1 MTDLRGTDPRSV
13 DSRTSAPL
21 LVDDVH
27 VALGGREVVRGVS
40 LAVHQSEFVVLLG
53 SNGSGKTTL
62 MRAAMGV
69 IPIAAGEIRL
79 FGTPLRLFHDRQ
91 RIGYVPQRSTAA
103 AGVPSTVREVV
114 MSGRLSRRP
123 YLGLASRDDRRSV
136 ADAIALVDLE
146 DYTDTP
152 ASELSG
158 GQQQRVMIARGL
170 ASHPDLLVMD
180 EPTAGVDARSQLAL
194 AELFGRLLA
203 DGRTIFMVAHE
214 LGPFEPMI
222 DRAVVLR
229 EGRVAYDGPCA
240 GGDLAA
246 AAEPHNQHHPHL
258 VVPQQRVGIDE
269 SGAWPA

>member
-1 MTDLRGTDPRSV
+1 MTRSASTRTAGSDPLV
-13 DSRTSAPL
+13 
-21 LVDDVH
+21 VDDVH

-40 LAVHQSEFVVLLG
+40 LVVHPSEFVVLLG

-69 IPIAAGEIRL
+69 IPIAAGEVRL
-79 FGTPLRLFHDRQ
+79 FGTPLRRFRDRQ

-123 YLGLASRDDRRSV
+123 YAGRSSRDDRAAV
-136 ADAIALVDLE
+136 AEAIALVDLE
-146 DYTDTP
+146 EYAAQP
-152 ASELSG
+152 AAELSG

-170 ASHPDLLVMD
+170 ASQPDLLVLD
-180 EPTAGVDARSQLAL
+180 EPTAGVDARSQLSL
-194 AELFGRLLA
+194 AELFGRLLGE
-203 DGRTIFMVAHE
+203 GRAIFMVAHE

-229 EGRVAYDGPCA
+229 AGKVSYDGPCT

-246 AAEPHNQHHPHL
+246 ASEPHNQHHPHL
-258 VVPQQRVGIDE
+258 VVPQHRVGIDE
-269 SGAWPA
+269 SGAWGA

>member
-1 MTDLRGTDPRSV
+1 MTASASTDPL
-13 DSRTSAPL
+13 TI
-21 LVDDVH
+21 DDVH
-27 VALGGREVVRGVS
+27 VVLGGREVVRGVS
-40 LAVHQSEFVVLLG
+40 LAVHESEFVVLLG

-69 IPIAAGEIRL
+69 IPVAAGEVRL
-79 FGTPLRLFHDRQ
+79 FGTPLRRFRDRQ

-123 YLGLASRDDRRSV
+123 FAGLSSREDRRSV
-136 ADAIALVDLE
+136 AEAISLVDLE
-146 DYTDTP
+146 GYADEP

-170 ASHPDLLVMD
+170 ASRPDLLVMD

-194 AELFGRLLA
+194 AELFARLLGE
-203 DGRTIFMVAHE
+203 GRAIFMIAHE

-229 EGRVAYDGPCA
+229 AGRVSYDGPCS
-240 GGDLAA
+240 GGDPAA

-258 VVPQQRVGIDE
+258 VAPQPRTGIDE
-269 SGAWPA
+269 SGVWPA

>member
-1 MTDLRGTDPRSV
+1 MTETAPLAVKDLRVSL
-13 DSRTSAPL
+13 A
-21 LVDDVH
+21 
-27 VALGGREVVRGVS
+27 AREVVRGVS
-40 LAVHQSEFVVLLG
+40 LTIAPGQFVVLLG

-69 IPIAAGEIRL
+69 IPAASGEVRL
-79 FGTPLRLFHDRQ
+79 FGTPLRRFRQHQ

-103 AGVPSTVREVV
+103 AGVPSTVHEVV

-123 YLGLASRDDRRSV
+123 FAGLASRDDKAAV
-136 ADAIALVDLE
+136 NEALALVDLSE
-146 DYTDTP
+146 YAKTP

-170 ASHPDLLVMD
+170 ASRPDLLVMD
-180 EPTAGVDARSQLAL
+180 EPTAGVDARSQLGL
-194 AELFGRLLA
+194 AELFGRLLSE
-203 DGRTIFMVAHE
+203 GRTIFMVAHE

-229 EGRVAYDGPCA
+229 DGRVAYDGPCS

-246 AAEPHNQHHPHL
+246 EAEPHNQHHPHL
-258 VVPQQRVGIDE
+258 TVPQHHVGIEE